1 MMDVICVVLELLQ
14 MSIGFLNSSLNEI
27 SPKFEILK
35 Y

>member
-1 MMDVICVVLELLQ
+1 MIFVCVVLELLQ
-14 MSIGFLNSSLNEI
+14 MSIGFLNFSLNEI